1 MGLSVF
7 TQMRAVCMKIIENDT
22 SGGFGQSPN
31 LLAEEQNP
39 TAEETKHIGLYQKCL
54 NCQDYGV
61 TCNGPK
67 LAALGDIMVVR
78 EFHRAIKAARKITLK
93 DVAAAAPTISEY
105 TVNDYFS
112 HSVKDF
118 KWTTVGVIDNALT
131 AICGNR
137 VGQPLLDNPC
147 PASSSE
153 IISQMDDLRDQLEA
167 ANLEC
172 ERLREKN
179 TQKDEKYIEQMA
191 IQRKTHTETLESKE
205 RSITYLRTQAER
217 LQKDIDE
224 ERLQSADY
232 LKRIDDKNALLEV
245 RQEEINRLNGIILEI
260 TREHDRERRNLNIQ
274 KGIIVLLLVA
284 VLIALTCYL
293 VWDLM
298 HPGVG
303 LFQW

>member
-1 MGLSVF
+1 
-7 TQMRAVCMKIIENDT
+7 MKIIENDT
-22 SGGFGQSPN
+22 SGGFGRSP
-31 LLAEEQNP
+31 NP
-39 TAEETKHIGLYQKCL
+39 TAEETNHIGLYQKCL

-78 EFHRAIKAARKITLK
+78 EFHRAIKAARGITLK
-93 DVAAAAPTISEY
+93 DIAAAAPTISEY

-167 ANLEC
+167 ANREC
-172 ERLREKN
+172 ERLRAKN

-205 RSITYLRTQAER
+205 RSITYLRNQAER

-224 ERLQSADY
+224 ERSQSADY

-260 TREHDRERRNLNIQ
+260 TREHDRERRHANMQ
-274 KGIIVLLLVA
+274 KSFLVLLFVVVLV
-284 VLIALTCYL
+284 ALTCYL

-303 LFQW
+303 IFQW

>member
-1 MGLSVF
+1 
-7 TQMRAVCMKIIENDT
+7 MKIVENDT
-22 SGGFGQSPN
+22 SGGFGQNPN
-31 LLAEEQNP
+31 PLAEEQNP

-153 IISQMDDLRDQLEA
+153 IISHMDDLRDQLEA
-167 ANLEC
+167 ANREC
-172 ERLREKN
+172 ERLRAKN

-191 IQRKTHTETLESKE
+191 IQRRTHTETLESKE
-205 RSITYLRTQAER
+205 RSITYLRNQAER

-224 ERLQSADY
+224 ERSQSADY

-303 LFQW
+303 IFQW

>member
-1 MGLSVF
+1 
-7 TQMRAVCMKIIENDT
+7 MKIIENDT
-22 SGGFGQSPN
+22 SIGVGLSPKP
-31 LLAEEQNP
+31 LSEEPNFL
-39 TAEETKHIGLYQKCL
+39 GLYQKCL

-78 EFHRAIKAARKITLK
+78 EFHRAIKAARGITLK
-93 DVAAAAPTISEY
+93 DIAAAAPTISEY

-172 ERLREKN
+172 ERLRTKI
-179 TQKDEKYIEQMA
+179 TRKDEQYIEQMA

-205 RSITYLRTQAER
+205 RSITYLRGQAER
-217 LQKDIDE
+217 LQKDVDE
-224 ERLQSADY
+224 ERSQAADF
-232 LKRIDDKNALLEV
+232 LKRIDEKNTIIDDQQKVISE
-245 RQEEINRLNGIILEI
+245 LNQTILDI
-260 TREHDRERRNLNIQ
+260 TRENAIERRQANLQ
-274 KGIIVLLLVA
+274 KSFIVLLLVITL
-284 VLIALTCYL
+284 VALTCYM
-293 VWDLM
+293 VWDIM
-298 HPGVG
+298 HPTVG
-303 LFQW
+303 LLQW

>member
-1 MGLSVF
+1 
-7 TQMRAVCMKIIENDT
+7 MKIIENDT

-31 LLAEEQNP
+31 PLAEEQNP

-93 DVAAAAPTISEY
+93 DIAAAAPTISEY

-172 ERLREKN
+172 ERLRAKN

-205 RSITYLRTQAER
+205 RSITYLRNQAER

-224 ERLQSADY
+224 ERSQSADY

-260 TREHDRERRNLNIQ
+260 TREHDRERRQANLQ
-274 KGIIVLLLVA
+274 KSFLGLLFVVTLV
-284 VLIALTCYL
+284 ALTCYL

-303 LFQW
+303 IFQW

>member
-1 MGLSVF
+1 
-7 TQMRAVCMKIIENDT
+7 MKIIEKDT

-31 LLAEEQNP
+31 PLAEEQNP

-93 DVAAAAPTISEY
+93 DIAAAAPTISEY

-172 ERLREKN
+172 ERLRAKN

-191 IQRKTHTETLESKE
+191 IQRKTYTETLESKE
-205 RSITYLRTQAER
+205 RSITYLRNQAER
-217 LQKDIDE
+217 LQKDIDK
-224 ERLQSADY
+224 ERSQSADY

-260 TREHDRERRNLNIQ
+260 TRENDRERRQANLQ
-274 KGIIVLLLVA
+274 KSFLVLLFVVTLV
-284 VLIALTCYL
+284 ALTCYL

-303 LFQW
+303 IFQW